1 MVKFPGYKFDLGKST
16 YRGEEIGEGGYVY
29 AEPGYHTNVALIDV
43 ASMHPTS
50 IRQLNMFGDKYTKN
64 FGDIV
69 DARLA
74 IKHRDFDKAGKM
86 LDGKL
91 KPYLNEDDAD
101 NLAYALK
108 IVINIVYGMTS
119 AKFDNPFRDLRNKDN
134 IVAKRGAL
142 FMVDLKHEVQAR
154 GFTVAHIKTDS
165 IKIPNATQEIIDF
178 VFDFGKQYGYNF
190 EHEATYDEMCLVN
203 DAVYIARKG
212 DKWEAVGAQFQH
224 PYVYKTLFSK
234 EEIGFDDLCETKNV
248 SKGSIYLDTSD
259 EKPMA
264 LSKTMRFI
272 GRIGRFVPVLKNGG
286 TLYRVYED
294 KFYAVTRTKDHHW
307 AEAEVAKEWYPDNID
322 WSYYENLV
330 DKAKLALERYG
341 APKEFYS

>member
-50 IRQLNMFGDKYTKN
+50 IRQLNLFGDKYTKN

-74 IKHRDFDKAGKM
+74 IKHRDFNLAGKM

-91 KPYLNEDDAD
+91 KPFLNEEDAD

-142 FMVDLKHEVQAR
+142 FMVDLKNEVQAR

-234 EEIGFDDLCETKNV
+234 EEIGFEDLCETKNV

-307 AEAEVAKEWYPDNID
+307 AEAEVVKEWYPDNVD

>member
-1 MVKFPGYKFDLGKST
+1 
-16 YRGEEIGEGGYVY
+16 
-29 AEPGYHTNVALIDV
+29 
-43 ASMHPTS
+43 
-50 IRQLNMFGDKYTKN
+50 
-64 FGDIV
+64 
-69 DARLA
+69 
-74 IKHRDFDKAGKM
+74 
-86 LDGKL
+86 
-91 KPYLNEDDAD
+91 
-101 NLAYALK
+101 
-108 IVINIVYGMTS
+108 MTS
-119 AKFDNPFRDLRNKDN
+119 AKFDIPFRDLRNKDN

-142 FMVDLKHEVQAR
+142 FMVDLKNEVQAR

-234 EEIGFDDLCETKNV
+234 EEVGFNDLCETKSV

-259 EKPMA
+259 EKPLA

-272 GRIGRFVPVLKNGG
+272 GRIGRFVPVIKNGG

-294 KFYAVTRTKDHHW
+294 KFYAVTGTKGYHW
-307 AEAEVAKEWYPDNID
+307 AEAEVARNLPLHMID
-322 WSYYENLV
+322 LSYYDELV
-330 DKAKLALERYG
+330 DKARLALERYG
-341 APKEFYS
+341 APKSWWQK